1 MNNMNKIYKSI
12 LKELKH
18 SLIWDFITILT
29 ISPDL
34 IDPIDYSE
42 TSKNKYVRYSIS
54 SERGPP

>member
-1 MNNMNKIYKSI
+1 MRI
-12 LKELKH
+12 LKGIIKALRH
-18 SLIWDFITILT
+18 TFVWDIITVLT

-34 IDPIDYSE
+34 INTSSYSE